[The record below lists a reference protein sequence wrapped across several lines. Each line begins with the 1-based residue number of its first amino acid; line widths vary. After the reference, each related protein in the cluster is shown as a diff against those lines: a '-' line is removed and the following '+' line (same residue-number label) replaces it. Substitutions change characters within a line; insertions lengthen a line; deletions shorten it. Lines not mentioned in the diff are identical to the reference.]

1 MIELRFS
8 STNVHLDYKVQMD
21 DSPYEQI
28 FAQFMNLKPRGDIQN
43 TWRIVFF
50 LLIRSNMGHFIISSS
65 ELAEQI
71 LEQMN
76 KKSLFGLKA

>member
-1 MIELRFS
+1 M
-8 STNVHLDYKVQMD
+8 DY
-21 DSPYEQI
+21 SPYQQI
-28 FAQFMNLKPRGDIQN
+28 FAQLNLTPRGDIQ
-43 TWRIVFF
+43 TRGELI

-76 KKSLFGLKA
+76 KKSLFGLKP